1 MFIIIEIIIARET
14 IIGVTRY
21 EALFSIRNCL
31 TLSTKAPYDIR
42 AKNYKSTP
50 TTCFNLLL
58 PLATHSADPSV
69 VSRVRYGGSGAPKNT
84 GSRPHSPPR
93 PTQRPAAGRVFGHS
107 LPPSPPRP
115 PPRPSRRRVPVKN
128 RW

>member
-14 IIGVTRY
+14 MIGVTRD

-58 PLATHSADPSV
+58 PLATRSADPSV
-69 VSRVRYGGSGAPKNT
+69 VSLPPWQSNSKARSMRYMASATSK
-84 GSRPHSPPR
+84 
-93 PTQRPAAGRVFGHS
+93 AGRP
-107 LPPSPPRP
+107 LQ
-115 PPRPSRRRVPVKN
+115 
-128 RW
+128 